1 MEGAPW
7 RLLHNGVLISGNIES
22 TLRELFT
29 KEEMQQRWEA
39 MFGLSD
45 EQAQSTSWEV
55 FEKSHKTHAHTV

>member
-1 MEGAPW
+1 
-7 RLLHNGVLISGNIES
+7 
-22 TLRELFT
+22 
-29 KEEMQQRWEA
+29 MQQRWEA